1 MGDGQLLEVEVK
13 FFVADLTA
21 VREKLCRMTAC
32 HLKTA
37 RLYER
42 NVVFDTAVE
51 TLRHNQQ
58 LLRLRQ
64 DENVRLTFKGPAPAQ
79 QALSQ
84 AKVREEIEVTLDNF
98 DHMSQLLQ
106 RLGFQPVL
114 VYEKYRETFVC
125 GEVEVVLD
133 ELPYGH
139 FVELEGPEMA
149 LRSVAGQLDLAWD
162 KRLLSNYLAMLTQVQ
177 AEYELPFSDLTFAN
191 FADITVDGTKLWGKG
206 LSG

>member
-1 MGDGQLLEVEVK
+1 MGEGQLLEVEVK
-13 FFVADLTA
+13 FFVADMTA
-21 VREKLCRMTAC
+21 VREKLFGMADC

-125 GEVEVVLD
+125 GAVEVVLD

-139 FVELEGPEMA
+139 FVELEGPEAA
-149 LRSVAGQLDLAWD
+149 LRLLAEQLGLAWSR
-162 KRLLSNYLAMLTQVQ
+162 RLLTNYLAMLAQVQ
-177 AEYELPFSDLTFAN
+177 VAYGLPFSDLTFAN
-191 FADITVDGTKLWGKG
+191 FADITVDGAKLWGEG
-206 LSG
+206 LPG